1 MTRDLHKRIEQLVR
15 PEIRA
20 LKPYGV
26 ADPGDLIKLDAME
39 NPYPWPPEIKAEW
52 LDRLLD
58 VDINRYPDATAR
70 KLRPRLRTAMD
81 VPEGQA
87 LLLGNGSDEIIQM
100 ILLALAAP
108 GARVMAPTPTFVMYA
123 MTARFVG
130 MEFVGVPLRA
140 DDFSLDADAML
151 DAIAT
156 HDPAVIFLAYPNN
169 PTGNLFDEAAVIR
182 VVEAARGLVVM
193 DEAYH
198 AFSSRSFMQRLGE
211 YDNLVVMRTVS
222 KLGLAGLRL
231 GLLAGDEAW
240 LTEFDKVR
248 LPYNINSLSQA
259 SAEFALDH
267 IGFLQQQTEAIVLER
282 RRLHAA
288 LESIEGIEVW
298 PSEANFILFR
308 PRGVTAD
315 AVFEGLKQAGI
326 LIRNLSH
333 ADPLLN
339 GCLRVTV
346 GTPDENRSFLSALKA
361 LL

>member
-1 MTRDLHKRIEQLVR
+1 MKRDIGKRIERLVR

-20 LKPYGV
+20 LTPYGV

-52 LDRLLD
+52 LDRLRD
-58 VDINRYPDATAR
+58 VDINRYPDAGAR

-81 VPEGQA
+81 VPPEQA
-87 LLLGNGSDEIIQM
+87 LLLGNGSDEIIQIIM
-100 ILLALAAP
+100 LGLATP
-108 GARVMAPTPTFVMYA
+108 GARVLAPTPTFVMYA

-130 MEFVGVPLRA
+130 MEFIGVPLREG
-140 DDFSLDADAML
+140 DFALDLDAMTT
-151 DAIAT
+151 AIHE

-169 PTGNLFDEAAVIR
+169 PTGNLFDEQAVIR
-182 VVEAARGLVVM
+182 VIEAANGLVVM

-198 AFSSRSFMQRLGE
+198 AFSSRSFMNRLGE
-211 YDNLVVMRTVS
+211 FDNMVVMRTVS

-259 SAEFALDH
+259 SAGFVLDH
-267 IGFLQQQTEAIVLER
+267 PGFLQQQTEAIVLER
-282 RRLHAA
+282 RRLYDAMKDMA
-288 LESIEGIEVW
+288 GIEVW
-298 PSEANFILFR
+298 PSEANFLLFR

-315 AVFEGLKQAGI
+315 TVFDGLKRAGI

-346 GTPDENRSFLSALKA
+346 GTPAENRSFLNALKT
-361 LL
+361 LV